1 MSVLKYRNMRKGS
14 EIVKDFSFWE
24 EYEGASEGSGRSE
37 KIWLQN
43 PDTGQIGLFKFR
55 KDIGTTDHVSE
66 CIAYKIAQLLEIP
79 CAKFELGMYKGREGS
94 MSYNIIKNSN
104 QILVE
109 GIYFITL
116 IYPGYNPEQFIDSL
130 TKHRYSVEM
139 VKKAI
144 EAFVPIE
151 DLLKMLMFD
160 YLIGNSDRHQNNWAI
175 IIEDDKK
182 EWSPLYDNSS
192 SLCAYI
198 SEEQIAGYFGKDKN
212 RWNALVDTK
221 SRSLLRCKEF
231 DEKRPTHLT
240 VLKYLKENYF
250 EETCG
255 FAKKIVTIMTE
266 KQIYDIL
273 KSYSKEEL
281 SDNKKKLIS
290 KYLSEKRQML
300 RMVYFGE
307 EK

>member
-1 MSVLKYRNMRKGS
+1 M
-14 EIVKDFSFWE
+14 KDFSFWE

-43 PDTGQIGLFKFR
+43 PDTGQTGLFKFK

-66 CIAYKIAQLLEIP
+66 CIAYEIAQLLEIP
-79 CAKFELGMYKGREGS
+79 CAKFEVGMYYGREGS
-94 MSYNIIKNSN
+94 MSYNIIKKTN

-116 IYPGYNPEQFIDSL
+116 NYPGYNPEQFIDSI
-130 TKHRYSVEM
+130 TKHRYSIEM

-144 EAFVPIE
+144 EQFVSIE
-151 DLLKMLMFD
+151 GFLKMLMFD

-175 IIEDDKK
+175 IIEDDKMV
-182 EWSPLYDNSS
+182 WSPLYDNSS

-212 RWNALVDTK
+212 RWNSLVDTK
-221 SRSLLRCKEF
+221 SRSLLRYKVL
-231 DEKRPTHLT
+231 DEKRPTHLK

-255 FAKKIVTIMTE
+255 FAKRIVTIMTE

-273 KSYSKEEL
+273 KLHSKEEL
-281 SDNKKKLIS
+281 SDNKKKLIL
-290 KYLSEKRQML
+290 KYLLEKRHML
-300 RMVYFGE
+300 RIVYFGE
-307 EK
+307 EE

>member
-1 MSVLKYRNMRKGS
+1 M
-14 EIVKDFSFWE
+14 KDFSFWE

-43 PDTGQIGLFKFR
+43 PDTGQTGLFKFK

-66 CIAYKIAQLLEIP
+66 CIAYEIAQLLEIP
-79 CAKFELGMYKGREGS
+79 CAKFEVGMYYGREGS
-94 MSYNIIKNSN
+94 MSYNIIKKTN

-116 IYPGYNPEQFIDSL
+116 NYTGYNPEQFIDSI
-130 TKHRYSVEM
+130 TKHRYSIEM

-144 EAFVPIE
+144 EQFVSIE
-151 DLLKMLMFD
+151 GFLKMLMFD

-175 IIEDDKK
+175 IIEDDKMV
-182 EWSPLYDNSS
+182 WSPLYDNSS

-212 RWNALVDTK
+212 RWNSLVDTK
-221 SRSLLRCKEF
+221 SRSLLRCKVL
-231 DEKRPTHLT
+231 DEKRPTHLK

-255 FAKKIVTIMTE
+255 FAKRIVTIMTE

-273 KSYSKEEL
+273 KLHSKEEL
-281 SDNKKKLIS
+281 SDNKKKLIL
-290 KYLSEKRQML
+290 KYLLEKRHML
-300 RMVYFGE
+300 RIVYFGE
-307 EK
+307 EE

>member
-1 MSVLKYRNMRKGS
+1 M
-14 EIVKDFSFWE
+14 KDFSFWE

-43 PDTGQIGLFKFR
+43 PDTGQTGLFKFK

-66 CIAYKIAQLLEIP
+66 CIAYEIAQLLEIP
-79 CAKFELGMYKGREGS
+79 CAKFEVGMYYGREGS
-94 MSYNIIKNSN
+94 MSYNIIKKTN

-116 IYPGYNPEQFIDSL
+116 NYPGYNPEQFIDSI
-130 TKHRYSVEM
+130 TKHRYSIEM

-144 EAFVPIE
+144 EQFVSIE
-151 DLLKMLMFD
+151 GFLKMLMFD

-175 IIEDDKK
+175 IIEDDKMV
-182 EWSPLYDNSS
+182 WSPLYDNSS

-212 RWNALVDTK
+212 RWNSLVDTK
-221 SRSLLRCKEF
+221 SRSLLRCKVL
-231 DEKRPTHLT
+231 DEKRPTHLK
-240 VLKYLKENYF
+240 VLKYLKGNYF

-255 FAKKIVTIMTE
+255 FAKRIVTIMTE

-273 KSYSKEEL
+273 KLHSKEEL
-281 SDNKKKLIS
+281 SDNKKKLIL
-290 KYLSEKRQML
+290 KYLLEKRHML
-300 RMVYFGE
+300 RIVYFGE
-307 EK
+307 EE

>member
-1 MSVLKYRNMRKGS
+1 M
-14 EIVKDFSFWE
+14 KDFSFWE

-43 PDTGQIGLFKFR
+43 PDTGQTGLFKFK
-55 KDIGTTDHVSE
+55 KDAGTTDHVSE
-66 CIAYKIAQLLEIP
+66 CIAYEIAQVLGLP
-79 CAKFELGMYKGREGS
+79 CAKFELGMYHGREGS
-94 MSYNIIKNSN
+94 MSYNIIQNSK

-116 IYPGYNPEQFIDSL
+116 VYQQYNPEQFIDIK

-144 EAFVPIE
+144 EQSVPIE
-151 DLLKMLMFD
+151 GFLKMLVFD

-175 IIEDDKK
+175 LIENDKK

-198 SEEQIAGYFGKDKN
+198 PEDQIAGYLGKDKN
-212 RWNALVDTK
+212 RWNSLVDTK

-231 DEKRPTHLT
+231 DEKRPTHLK

-250 EETCG
+250 TETCS
-255 FAKKIVTIMTE
+255 FAEKIVTLMTE
-266 KQIYDIL
+266 EQICDIL
-273 KSYSKEEL
+273 KSYSEEEL
-281 SDNKKKLIS
+281 SDNKKKLIL
-290 KYLSEKRQML
+290 KYLLEKKQML
-300 RMVYFGE
+300 KAVYFGE
-307 EK
+307 EEERGN

>member
-1 MSVLKYRNMRKGS
+1 M
-14 EIVKDFSFWE
+14 KDFSFWE

-43 PDTGQIGLFKFR
+43 PDTGQTGLFKFK
-55 KDIGTTDHVSE
+55 KDVGTTDHVSE
-66 CIAYKIAQLLEIP
+66 CIAYEIAQLLGLP
-79 CAKFELGMYKGREGS
+79 CAKFELGMYHGREGS
-94 MSYNIIKNSN
+94 MSYNIIKKSN

-116 IYPGYNPEQFIDSL
+116 IYPEYNPEQFIDSV
-130 TKHRYSVEM
+130 TKHRYSIEM

-144 EAFVPIE
+144 EQFVSIE
-151 DLLKMLMFD
+151 GFLKMLVFD

-175 IIEDDKK
+175 LIEDDKM

-198 SEEQIAGYFGKDKN
+198 PEEQITGYFGKDKN
-212 RWNALVDTK
+212 RWNSLVDTK
-221 SRSLLRCKEF
+221 SRSLLRCREF
-231 DEKRPTHLT
+231 DEKRPTHLK

-250 EETCG
+250 EETRG
-255 FAKKIVTIMTE
+255 FAGKIVTIMTE

-273 KSYSKEEL
+273 NPYSEEL
-281 SDNKKKLIS
+281 SDNKKELIS
-290 KYLSEKRQML
+290 KYLLEKRRML
-300 RMVYFGE
+300 RAVYFGE
-307 EK
+307 EESHGD